1 MHVRRKCPA
10 GFRGSCRDGELVNS
24 QLLGQVSVLDAATNV
39 RAVHVWNELFSQML
53 QFLFQCI
60 YNSPATNGEFT
71 VKGRDKIN
79 GQTNLKL

>member
-1 MHVRRKCPA
+1 MHARRKYPA

-24 QLLGQVSVLDAATNV
+24 LLLGQVSFLDAITNV
-39 RAVHVWNELFSQML
+39 RAVHVWNELFAQKL

-60 YNSPATNGEFT
+60 YNSPATSGEFP
-71 VKGRDKIN
+71 VKGRDIIN